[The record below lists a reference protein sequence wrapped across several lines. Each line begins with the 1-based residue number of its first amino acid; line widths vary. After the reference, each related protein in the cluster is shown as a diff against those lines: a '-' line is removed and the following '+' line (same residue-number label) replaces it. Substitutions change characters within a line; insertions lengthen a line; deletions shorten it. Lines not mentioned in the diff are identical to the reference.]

1 MENELYHYGVPGM
14 KWGVRR
20 YRNEDGSLTTAGK
33 KRMAKDISK
42 NWSSDRS
49 KITEKYGKDIAP
61 TVKKVR
67 DNEYAYLSRKSNDDR
82 SNVNKKNEEIVSSD
96 VKKLLDKYG
105 NTKVKSLQYP
115 ADVDYLVS
123 NLIKS
128 MGREQARVDWRNSTG
143 NKERVDKL
151 YSSFTKDER
160 KQVDMIQAGFKG
172 KNPYGGWYNSEL
184 KANIGNNKVK
194 VNVLSRKGSERSDSI
209 DAVEF
214 LKKYNLNKAKE
225 GIVKEYYDKPDSW
238 IDKSPGEGSNYY
250 TRDEFKNKIKPYN
263 IDIDPDSRSY
273 TVSWNDG
280 DTYGGHD
287 FVDEGSLDD
296 MKVKYRSLQG

>member
-1 MENELYHYGVPGM
+1 MQNELYHYGVPGM

-105 NTKVKSLQYP
+105 NTKVKSLRYP

-128 MGREQARVDWRNSTG
+128 MGREQARNDWENSTER
-143 NKERVDKL
+143 KEQLDREYKSFSKADKKL
-151 YSSFTKDER
+151 SDDIKNSFGTDEYREYSS
-160 KQVDMIQAGFKG
+160 
-172 KNPYGGWYNSEL
+172 N
-184 KANIGNNKVK
+184 VK
-194 VNVLSRKGSERSDSI
+194 VNMGGKKVNVTVISTEGYERDASI
-209 DAVEF
+209 AATKF
-214 LKKYNLNKAKE
+214 LKNYDINKAKE
-225 GIVKEYYDKPDSW
+225 GVAKKFYDSNSSW
-238 IDKSPGEGSNYY
+238 IDKDPNSKNYC
-250 TRDEFKNKIKPYN
+250 TRDEFKNKIKIEALN
-263 IDIDPDSRSY
+263 IEPNINVYSTWWD
-273 TVSWNDG
+273 DG
-280 DTYGGHD
+280 GTHGYHAL
-287 FVDEGSLDD
+287 VDEGNMST
-296 MKVKYRSLQG
+296 MKVNYRSLQG